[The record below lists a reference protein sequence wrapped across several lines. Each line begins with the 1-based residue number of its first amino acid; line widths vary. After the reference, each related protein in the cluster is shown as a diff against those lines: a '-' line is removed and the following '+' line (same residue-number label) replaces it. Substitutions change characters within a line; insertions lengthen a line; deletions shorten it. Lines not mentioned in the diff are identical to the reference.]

1 MTRAAAIV
9 LLLAVVTVGWSA
21 PAVAAPSPTT
31 VQAGAGECA
40 DGHPSCVDATIAD
53 MRARFAPLGQACDH
67 NAVFALTYLRTTQT
81 YKWARDQAGF
91 FSDPAWVNREDA
103 VFARLYFDAYDSW
116 AAGRRH
122 RIPGAWLVAFDAAAG
137 RRVTG
142 AGNVLLGMNAHI
154 NRDLPYALAA
164 VGLTRPDGTS
174 RKPDH
179 DKVND
184 FLALVLAP
192 LLTELAARFDPY
204 GLAGGLAPDAAL
216 QLIAGWRE
224 QAWRN
229 AERLVSAT
237 HPIARALVAAQ
248 IEAAATAQAVLY
260 AGLTAY
266 VPPQAPGPRDAHCAA
281 HHADQPPAYPFG
293 TPPAY

>member
-1 MTRAAAIV
+1 
-9 LLLAVVTVGWSA
+9 
-21 PAVAAPSPTT
+21 
-31 VQAGAGECA
+31 
-40 DGHPSCVDATIAD
+40 VDATIAE
-53 MRARFAPLGQACDH
+53 MRARFASLGRACEH
-67 NAVFALTYLRTTQT
+67 NAIFALTYLRTTQT
-81 YKWARDQAGF
+81 YKWARDQVGF

-122 RIPGAWLVAFDAAAG
+122 RTPGAWQVALDAAG
-137 RRVTG
+137 QRRVTG

-192 LLTELAARFDPY
+192 LLTELSARFDPY
-204 GLAGGLAPDAAL
+204 GLAAGLAPDAAL

-229 AERLVSAT
+229 AERLVSAP
-237 HPIARALVAAQ
+237 HPLARALVAAE
-248 IEAAATAQAVLY
+248 IEAAATAQALLY
-260 AGLTAY
+260 AGVTAY
-266 VPPQAPGPRDAHCAA
+266 LPPQAPGPRDAHCAA
-281 HHADQPPAYPFG
+281 HHADQPPGYPFG
-293 TPPAY
+293 TPPPY

>member
-1 MTRAAAIV
+1 
-9 LLLAVVTVGWSA
+9 
-21 PAVAAPSPTT
+21 
-31 VQAGAGECA
+31 
-40 DGHPSCVDATIAD
+40 VDATIAD
-53 MRARFAPLGQACDH
+53 MRARFASLGRACDH

-81 YKWARDQAGF
+81 YEWARDQVGF

-122 RIPGAWLVAFDAAAG
+122 RTPGAWQVAFDAAAG

-154 NRDLPYALAA
+154 NRDLPFALAA

-192 LLTELAARFDPY
+192 SLTELSARFDPY
-204 GLAGGLAPDAAL
+204 GLAGGLPPDTAF
-216 QLIAGWRE
+216 QLITGWRE

-229 AERLVSAT
+229 AERLVSA
-237 HPIARALVAAQ
+237 PNPLARALVAAQ
-248 IEAAATAQAVLY
+248 IDAAATAPAVLY

-266 VPPQAPGPRDAHCAA
+266 LPPQTPGPRDAHCEA
-281 HHADQPPAYPFG
+281 HNADQPPAYPFG

>member
-1 MTRAAAIV
+1 VA
-9 LLLAVVTVGWSA
+9 LAVVGGSA
-21 PAVAAPSPTT
+21 PAAARPVSPTPSAAAT
-31 VQAGAGECA
+31 VVACPGGS
-40 DGHPSCVDATIAD
+40 PSCEDATIAD
-53 MRARFAPLGQACDH
+53 MRGRFASLGRACDH

-81 YKWARDQAGF
+81 YKWARDQIGF
-91 FSDPAWVNREDA
+91 FSDPGWVNREDA
-103 VFARLYFDAYDSW
+103 VLAQLYFDAYDSW
-116 AAGRRH
+116 ATGARH
-122 RIPGAWLVAFDAAAG
+122 RTPGAWLVALDAGRG
-137 RRVTG
+137 RRVTA

-164 VGLTRPDGTS
+164 VGLIRPDGTS

-184 FLALVLAP
+184 FLALVMAP
-192 LLTELAARFDPY
+192 LLTELSTRFDPY
-204 GLAGGLAPDAAL
+204 GLAGGLPPDTVL
-216 QLIAGWRE
+216 RLIVDWRE

-229 AERLVSAT
+229 AERLVSAPG
-237 HPIARALVAAQ
+237 PIARALVAAE

-266 VPPQAPGPRDAHCAA
+266 APPLTTAGPRDAYCAT
-281 HHADQPPAYPFG
+281 HNADQPPAYAFG